1 MTNGILEE
9 LNENIKKLISIFEVY
24 PNPVDE
30 AQQVKQ
36 APKKKAEPKQEAPQK
51 EEVQETT
58 EAPQKEEV
66 QETTETPEESIS
78 DADLQ
83 KIIKHINETGEK
95 GKLKE
100 IKAYITKIG
109 SSKVTDVPQEQR
121 AEFVT
126 FLEGLL

>member
-24 PNPVDE
+24 PNPVDD

-36 APKKKAEPKQEAPQK
+36 APKKKDEPKQEVTPAP
-51 EEVQETT
+51 EAVELPAEETT
-58 EAPQKEEV
+58 EA
-66 QETTETPEESIS
+66 IS

-83 KIIKHINETGEK
+83 KIVKQINETGEK

-109 SSKVTDVPQEQR
+109 SPKITEVPQEKR
-121 AEFVT
+121 PELVT